1 MLRSLRNRPA
11 VLAVVIVVLAAAGV
25 LTALLKPWSDP
36 RDTAEQYVTAWA
48 AGNAPAAGALT
59 DDPASAGEY
68 LDRARRDLSATT
80 LTAEVTGTRTEGD
93 RATADVTVG
102 WDLGQGR
109 RWDYRL
115 ALPLVPAAES
125 AGNDTGWAV
134 DWSPAAFAPGLG
146 AGQRPVARTVT
157 ATPAPVLDSTGA
169 TLLAPTPVVTITL
182 DKRQG
187 DLARNAATLGS
198 ALGTVD
204 PAITASSITE
214 GANRT
219 PDGQAYTVAVL
230 RQPDYQRVRARIYD
244 LPGIRFVSSTRLLAP
259 DAGFATQVM
268 QGVRPEIEG
277 QTGGTPG
284 WAVDAVG
291 PDGAVV
297 RSLAGAPPGPGTPV
311 TLELDRR
318 VQEAAQAAVDG
329 ESRQAMIVAIRPS
342 TGAVLAVAQNPA
354 ADADGALALTGRY
367 PPGSTF
373 KIVTAY
379 AAMQRE
385 RLTPQSPVD
394 CPGTTVIEGR
404 TIPNE
409 DSFALGTVPL
419 QQAFARSCNTTF
431 SRLAL
436 ALPPDGLPTAGRELG
451 FGADWK
457 LPGVTTITGS
467 VDPATADLQR
477 ASDGFGQGDVLAS
490 PFGMAMISAT
500 VAHGGPVTPSLIRGR
515 PAEAAVA
522 PGTPDRALL
531 DRLRPMMRAVV
542 TSGTATAA
550 NGQGEVYG
558 KTGTAEYAGPD
569 GGNRAHGWFTGYRG
583 DLAFATLIVD
593 GGSSGPA
600 VGLTARFLQDA
611 PR

>member
-25 LTALLKPWSDP
+25 VVALLRPWSGASDA
-36 RDTAEQYVTAWA
+36 AEEYVTAWA
-48 AGNAPAAGALT
+48 AGDAPTAGALT
-59 DDPASAGEY
+59 DDPAAATAY
-68 LDRARRDLSATT
+68 LDRARRDLSATA
-80 LTAEVTGTRTEGD
+80 LTARVTETRTEGE
-93 RATADVTVG
+93 RATATVEAD

-109 RWDYRL
+109 RWTYTVE
-115 ALPLVPAAES
+115 LPLAPAPKT
-125 AGNDTGWAV
+125 AGNDTGWAI
-134 DWSPAAFAPGLG
+134 DWSPSAFAPGLG
-146 AGQRPVARTVT
+146 DGQRPVNRTVN

-187 DLARNAATLGS
+187 NLADTAATLGS
-198 ALGTVD
+198 ALSGID
-204 PAITASSITE
+204 PSITRE
-214 GANRT
+214 SITGGANGT

-230 RQPDYQRVRARIYD
+230 REPDYQRVRDRIYD
-244 LPGIRFVSSTRLLAP
+244 LPGVRFVPSTRLLAP
-259 DAGFATQVM
+259 DAGFASQVM

-277 QTGGTPG
+277 PTGGTPG
-284 WAVDAVG
+284 WSVDAVG
-291 PDGAVV
+291 PDGAPVT
-297 RSLAGAPPGPGTPV
+297 SLAGAPPGPGTPV
-311 TLELDRR
+311 TLELDRT
-318 VQEAAQAAVDG
+318 VQEAAQTAVDG

-342 TGAVLAVAQNPA
+342 TGAVLAVAQNAA

-379 AAMQRE
+379 AAMQQQNLNPR
-385 RLTPQSPVD
+385 SPVD

-404 TIPNE
+404 TVPNE

-431 SRLAL
+431 GRLAL
-436 ALPPDGLPTAGRELG
+436 GLPPDGLPRAGKELG

-457 LPGVTTITGS
+457 IPGMTTITGS

-500 VAHGGPVTPSLIRGR
+500 VAHGAPVTPSLIRGR
-515 PAEAAVA
+515 PTEAVVA
-522 PGTPDRALL
+522 PGTPDRAIL
-531 DRLRPMMRAVV
+531 DQLRPMMRAVV
-542 TSGTATAA
+542 TSGTGTAA
-550 NGQGEVYG
+550 NGQGEVFG
-558 KTGTAEYAGPD
+558 KTGTAEYAGS
-569 GGNRAHGWFTGYRG
+569 GGENQAHGWFTGYRG

-593 GGSSGPA
+593 GESSGPA
-600 VGLTARFLQDA
+600 VGLTARFLQNV